1 MDVNR
6 RSRFGRRLC
15 GALGSLRSSL
25 LYPSL
30 LTIKPSLI
38 SFSSW
43 SIAGCCLLVL
53 HLTHSMDRFVS
64 LLSMFLLAAV
74 SHAAISPQLV
84 YWNSVLPN
92 TPMPSAISDFIDP
105 GRDTNVNVGHGGVN
119 VNTGHEG
126 KPWVVVTVP
135 NGGISNAYGAAETQ
149 IHDDDPNVALFFLE
163 KELRRD
169 AKMNL
174 YFTKTAS
181 GGAAFLT
188 QKEADAIP
196 FSSAKLPEILDHF
209 SVKPGSA
216 EAEAMKTTLQ
226 DCEEHAVRGER
237 KYCATS
243 LESMVEFSMSSLG
256 TCDVTAVSTTVA
268 KAVTPRQQYT
278 VTGVKA
284 LSGDRLVVCHP
295 EAYAYAVFYC
305 HATATS
311 KAYRVGLV
319 GTADGGVVEAVAV
332 CHTDTSAWN
341 PNHVALKV
349 LKVKPGSV
357 PVCHFL
363 PDNTVVWS
371 RSGQGRAST

>member
-1 MDVNR
+1 
-6 RSRFGRRLC
+6 
-15 GALGSLRSSL
+15 
-25 LYPSL
+25 
-30 LTIKPSLI
+30 
-38 SFSSW
+38 
-43 SIAGCCLLVL
+43 
-53 HLTHSMDRFVS
+53 
-64 LLSMFLLAAV
+64 
-74 SHAAISPQLV
+74 
-84 YWNSVLPN
+84 
-92 TPMPSAISDFIDP
+92 MPSAISDFIDP
-105 GRDTNVNVGHGGVN
+105 DVLAEEKSGVNPGPGTNVNVGHGSVN
-119 VNTGHEG
+119 ENTGHKG
-126 KPWVVVTVP
+126 KPRVVVTVP
-135 NGGISNAYGAAETQ
+135 NRIYIYNAATETQ
-149 IHDDDPNVALFFLE
+149 THDDPNVALFFLE
-163 KELRRD
+163 KELRPG

-174 YFTKTAS
+174 HFTKTTS
-181 GGAAFLT
+181 GGASFLT

-226 DCEEHAVRGER
+226 DCEEPAVRGER

-256 TCDVTAVSTTVA
+256 TRDVTAMSTTVA
-268 KAVTPRQQYT
+268 KVVTPRQQYT

-284 LSGDRLVVCHP
+284 LPGDRLVACHP

-319 GTADGGVVEAVAV
+319 GTADGVVVEAVAV

-341 PNHVALKV
+341 PNHVAFKV

-363 PDNTVVWS
+363 PDDSVVWS
-371 RSGQGRAST
+371 RSVSNLLKLPSLNPLPYLLFCFSLLQLAMQLYPLSWFTGTLSSPTLPCQVPSVIL

>member
-1 MDVNR
+1 
-6 RSRFGRRLC
+6 
-15 GALGSLRSSL
+15 
-25 LYPSL
+25 
-30 LTIKPSLI
+30 
-38 SFSSW
+38 
-43 SIAGCCLLVL
+43 
-53 HLTHSMDRFVS
+53 MDRFLS

-74 SHAAISPQLV
+74 SHAALSPQIV
-84 YWNSVLPN
+84 YWHSVLPN

-105 GRDTNVNVGHGGVN
+105 DVLAEEKSGVNVYTKGKSGGTTVNVGHGRVY
-119 VNTGHEG
+119 VPTGN
-126 KPWVVVTVP
+126 K
-135 NGGISNAYGAAETQ
+135 NYAATGNKNYAATETQ
-149 IHDDDPNVALFFLE
+149 IHNDPNVALFFLE
-163 KELRRD
+163 KELRPG

-174 YFTKTAS
+174 HFTKTTS
-181 GGAAFLT
+181 GGASFLT

-226 DCEEHAVRGER
+226 ECEEPAVRGER

-256 TCDVTAVSTTVA
+256 TRDVTAMSTTVA
-268 KAVTPRQQYT
+268 KVVTPRQQYT

-284 LSGDRLVVCHP
+284 LAGDRLVACHP
-295 EAYAYAVFYC
+295 EAYAYPVFYC
-305 HATATS
+305 HATGTG

-319 GTADGGVVEAVAV
+319 GTADGVAVEAVAV

-341 PNHVALKV
+341 PNHVAFKV

-363 PDNTVVWS
+363 PDDSVVWS
-371 RSGQGRAST
+371 RSG

>member
-1 MDVNR
+1 
-6 RSRFGRRLC
+6 
-15 GALGSLRSSL
+15 
-25 LYPSL
+25 
-30 LTIKPSLI
+30 
-38 SFSSW
+38 
-43 SIAGCCLLVL
+43 
-53 HLTHSMDRFVS
+53 MDRFLS

-74 SHAAISPQLV
+74 SHAALSPQIV
-84 YWNSVLPN
+84 YWHSVLPN

-105 GRDTNVNVGHGGVN
+105 DVLAEEKSGVNVYTKGKSGGTTVNVGHGGVHVATGKPGPGTNVNVGHGSVN
-119 VNTGHEG
+119 ENTGHKG
-126 KPWVVVTVP
+126 KPRVVVTVP
-135 NGGISNAYGAAETQ
+135 NRSNIYNAATETQ
-149 IHDDDPNVALFFLE
+149 THDDPNVALFFLE
-163 KELRRD
+163 KELRPG

-174 YFTKTAS
+174 HFTKTTS
-181 GGAAFLT
+181 GGASFLT

-226 DCEEHAVRGER
+226 ECEEPAVRGER

-256 TCDVTAVSTTVA
+256 TRDVTAMSTTVA
-268 KAVTPRQQYT
+268 KVVTPRQQYT

-284 LSGDRLVVCHP
+284 LAGDRLVACHP
-295 EAYAYAVFYC
+295 EAYAYPVFYC
-305 HATATS
+305 HATGTG

-319 GTADGGVVEAVAV
+319 GTADGVAVEAVAV

-341 PNHVALKV
+341 PNHVAFKV

-363 PDNTVVWS
+363 PDDSVVWS
-371 RSGQGRAST
+371 RSG